1 LRRSSLVALLVL
13 VLSLKVSAA
22 DSSTVVGS
30 WRLVSVMATAE
41 DGKSLTVP
49 MGEHPTGFLT
59 YTADGRMSLLITH
72 DGRPKLSGD
81 RLDSPIEER
90 AKAFSTMVAYAGS
103 YRIEGNKLV
112 HKVEASSSQNWVGN
126 ELPRMVSF
134 DGNRMKFEAPLQA
147 RHGVTMRFEQVWE
160 RMAP

>member
-1 LRRSSLVALLVL
+1 MRRPSLVALLFL

-72 DGRPKLSGD
+72 DARPKLSGD
-81 RLDSPIEER
+81 RLDSPIEVR

-134 DGNRMKFEAPLQA
+134 DGNRMKLEAPLQE
-147 RHGVTMRFEQVWE
+147 RHGVTMRFEQTWE
-160 RMAP
+160 RMVP

>member
-1 LRRSSLVALLVL
+1 MRRSSLVALLVL

-134 DGNRMKFEAPLQA
+134 DGNRMKLEAPLQE